1 MPPGR
6 GLRSLAR
13 DVLHG
18 VRGHDLALYASGVT
32 FYAVVGIVPLLLLSL
47 FLAGRVAGEDTVR
60 RLADGLAGLLPDE
73 LGAQEAGRF
82 LARAGTG
89 MSPLAALAAV
99 VPASLYGEGL
109 VRAFDRL
116 SARDAGNR
124 SLRGRVGSLVLFGM
138 SPVLL
143 LGGLAASSALVDRL
157 GDGTG
162 DRLLGVYL
170 SFLVLWL
177 SISPVLAYLY
187 RGLAPERPGTRA
199 LLWGAFGTGSFLA
212 GTALGFVLFLSLGID
227 LGGAY
232 GGVAPLA
239 NAVAAFG
246 WLFVL
251 HVMVLVGYC
260 TTLCLDARDGHPRGE
275 RVARDRVRAA
285 APAAAP
291 GLRTSPATVD

>member
-1 MPPGR
+1 MPPDS

-13 DVLHG
+13 DVVRS

-32 FYAVVGIVPLLLLSL
+32 FYAVVGIIPLLLLSL
-47 FLAGRVAGEDTVR
+47 YLAGLVAGEGTVR
-60 RLADGLAGLLPDE
+60 SLADGLAGLLPDQ

-82 LARAGTG
+82 LSRAGTG
-89 MSPLAALAAV
+89 MSPFGALAAV

-116 SARDAGNR
+116 SERDAGNR
-124 SLRGRVGSLVLFGM
+124 SLRGRIGSLVLFAM
-138 SPVLL
+138 SPLLL
-143 LGGLAASSALVDRL
+143 LGGLVASGALVDRL

-170 SFLVLWL
+170 SFVVGWL
-177 SISPVLAYLY
+177 SLSPLLAYLY

-199 LLWGAFGTGSFLA
+199 LLWGAFGTGSFVA

-232 GGVAPLA
+232 GGVKPLA

-251 HVMVLVGYC
+251 HLLLLVGYC
-260 TTLCLDARDGHPRGE
+260 TTLCLDARDGHPLGPIRKAD
-275 RVARDRVRAA
+275 RVAE
-285 APAAAP
+285 
-291 GLRTSPATVD
+291 GSPSQSG